1 MGRNRSRSYSR
12 SRSPPPRRRHY
23 DDVSRSSRGRDRGS
37 GSRHQSLPCGL
48 LVRNIP
54 RDSRPEDLRI
64 PFEKFGPVKDVYLP
78 KDYYSG
84 EPRGFGFVQY
94 MEPNDAADAKYNMD
108 GQIVGGREISV
119 VFAEENRKKPSEMRV
134 RDLSRGGSWGRR
146 RYGGDSFRRH
156 SPPRSPGR
164 RFRAR
169 LRSRSPPSRRRSPSP
184 TPEARSSR
192 SRSPSR
198 ERYSQGHDKRVSEQ

>member
-1 MGRNRSRSYSR
+1 MGRNRSRSY

-23 DDVSRSSRGRDRGS
+23 DDVSRSRGRDGGG
-37 GSRHQSLPCGL
+37 GSRYRDEDLPCGL

-78 KDYYSG
+78 RDYYSG

-94 MEPNDAADAKYNMD
+94 MDHNDAADAKYHMD

-119 VFAEENRKKPSEMRV
+119 VFAEENRKKPSEMRMREV
-134 RDLSRGGSWGRR
+134 SRGGSWGRR
-146 RYGGDSFRRH
+146 RYGGESFRRR

-169 LRSRSPPSRRRSPSP
+169 LRSHSPPSRRRSPRGSFIP
-184 TPEARSSR
+184 ITLSVTRKIFS
-192 SRSPSR
+192 
-198 ERYSQGHDKRVSEQ
+198 